1 MASFT
6 PDHNRFFKDLAAHN
20 NKEWFDANK
29 VRYEASVK
37 QPMLAFV
44 QELVQR
50 IHRLDP
56 QVVMEPKQA
65 VHRIYRDIRFSKD
78 KTPYKTY
85 GSAIIQ
91 AGDRKDMALPGLYF
105 ELGPEAVRIYGG
117 AYMPEK
123 EQLTAI
129 REAILRDGKGLRKA
143 ISSAAFVRLF
153 GAVLGE
159 RNKVLAPAYKA
170 ALAQEPLIANK
181 QFYFAAELPPGQV
194 AAADLLE
201 VLMEHYRAMR
211 PVNDWLAKAMRGR

>member
-29 VRYEASVK
+29 ARYEASVK

-65 VHRIYRDIRFSKD
+65 VHRVYRDIRFSKD

-91 AGDRKDMALPGLYF
+91 AGDRKDMAVPGLYF

-129 REAILRDGKGLRKA
+129 RDAILRDGKGLRKA

-153 GAVLGE
+153 GAVQGE

-170 ALAQEPLIANK
+170 ALAKEPLIANK